1 MKNNLLKFL
10 IIIFVFFHNA
20 LQADNLKISASEV
33 KINKKSSEIQFIG
46 NVKAIDLN
54 KNTLIAE
61 EANYIKTKDFLKS
74 KGVTKVITSENYIF
88 ESNNVQFDN
97 KNNIIRSDFPSVI
110 YDADGNKISVE
121 MFNYNSIENVI
132 FSKGKIKMQDK
143 NDNLFNFSEIYIDEK
158 KEDHRIGC

>member
-1 MKNNLLKFL
+1 M
-10 IIIFVFFHNA
+10 
-20 LQADNLKISASEV
+20 
-33 KINKKSSEIQFIG
+33 
-46 NVKAIDLN
+46 
-54 KNTLIAE
+54 
-61 EANYIKTKDFLKS
+61 KS

-143 NDNLFNFSEIYIDEK
+143 NDNLFNFSEIYREK
-158 KEDHRIGC
+158 KKKIIGSMLNYS